1 MSVNFKKFSGLGM
14 TSDKTR
20 ERLVL
25 RLQSKGI
32 SNPSVLDALNKVP
45 RHIFVDEGIAN
56 KAYDDTALPIGK
68 YQTIS
73 QPYIVARMTE
83 ILLEHKPKKVL
94 EIGTGSGYQAVILS
108 ILVDKV
114 YTVERIKF
122 LHKRSISIFNKL
134 LIKNIYSKLCD
145 GNMGWPEKGL
155 FDAIIITAA
164 TDRFPVN
171 LLQQLSDK
179 NGIIL
184 GPIKNGS
191 EQILKS
197 IIKSNGETRE
207 QTYEMVNFVPLLN
220 GID

>member
-1 MSVNFKKFSGLGM
+1 
-14 TSDKTR
+14 
-20 ERLVL
+20 
-25 RLQSKGI
+25 
-32 SNPSVLDALNKVP
+32 
-45 RHIFVDEGIAN
+45 
-56 KAYDDTALPIGK
+56 
-68 YQTIS
+68 
-73 QPYIVARMTE
+73 MTE
-83 ILLEHKPKKVL
+83 ILLEYKPKKVL

-114 YTVERIKF
+114 YTVERINF
-122 LHKRSISIFNKL
+122 LHKRSVSVFNKL

-164 TDRFPVN
+164 TNSFPAN

-184 GPIKNGS
+184 GPIKNSSG
-191 EQILKS
+191 QILKS
-197 IIKSNGETRE
+197 IIKNNGETKE
-207 QTYEMVNFVPLLN
+207 QTHEMVNFVPLLD